1 MDYININ
8 NTLII
13 NSADFM
19 YNISESSIVSVV
31 LNNEKNAWR
40 KYKLI
45 IQIDPYLRTSFGFI
59 NDIYIYNNVVA
70 EFMVNIISNHFD
82 LNVVDWS
89 TNLIVS
95 WVKYI
100 DKNSTLQIN
109 PSVANVKSQCAKL
122 ASYDSWNN
130 KIYSN
135 KFAIII
141 KIRIAPPTIGNSFGP
156 LDISVGK
163 PKQFLVPN
171 DLFISSQNFSL
182 EYNVSIIS
190 CTLKTKLYVNITKSE
205 KYNSYY
211 LYALSYDAKSC
222 EISITATDSD
232 NQPAEI
238 IVQVNAFNW
247 ASKDWVEWT
256 SQYQADWVKW
266 KDNYKL
272 GSDEAWYRNIS
283 YFPNSINNLFDIWGL
298 ITMIWLLISTV
309 LSFAIGLKSLYS
321 IEFAHTI
328 IIFVASSSNRN
339 LIKLVSWVQ
348 IFKLDFGF
356 LDILNIR
363 DLLSCKIESD
373 IMAEINFYCQST
385 LLNYFYLL
393 LILIVI
399 SWWLIFLKIFA
410 NKLMIASKIYS
421 AIRIKCKKEN
431 ITWVLIHLFLSFLWI
446 NILSEALSIS
456 NHVVSSMVLFA
467 LLFILILLML
477 KYPFVFSLSFLKS
490 VEQSN
495 SSILTLLTIL
505 KSICHAMLFQ
515 FRAPGVRRI
524 LLIAEVLILF
534 PYINISLTGKDET
547 TLFGLYSTKMRGV
560 KNSIFVAI
568 LIVLGIDDIVMMQ
581 ITNQESIAL
590 MLAFF
595 FSFWTIIDIGSV
607 ITKFAK

>member
-8 NTLII
+8 NTLFV
-13 NSADFM
+13 NSADLT

-31 LNNEKNAWR
+31 INNEKNAWR
-40 KYKLI
+40 KYKLT
-45 IQIDPYLRTSFGFI
+45 IQTDPYLRPSFGYI
-59 NDIYIYNNVVA
+59 NDIYIYNNSVA
-70 EFMVNIISNHFD
+70 EFIVDVISNNFD
-82 LNVVDWS
+82 LNIVDWS

-109 PSVANVKSQCAKL
+109 PSVANVKNRCAKL
-122 ASYDSWNN
+122 VSYDSWNS
-130 KIYSN
+130 KFYSN

-163 PKQFLVPN
+163 SKLFLIPD
-171 DLFISSQNFSL
+171 DLFISSQNSSL

-190 CTLKTKLYVNITKSE
+190 CTLKTKLYVNITKSD

-211 LYALSYDAKSC
+211 LYDLSYDAKIC
-222 EISITATDSD
+222 KISITAADSD
-232 NQPAEI
+232 NQSAEI

-272 GSDEAWYRNIS
+272 GSDGAWYRSIT
-283 YFPNSINNLFDIWGL
+283 YFPNSANNLFDIWGL
-298 ITMIWLLISTV
+298 ITMIWLFISIV

-321 IEFAHTI
+321 IEFAHTV
-328 IIFVASSSNRN
+328 IIFVASSSNYN
-339 LIKLVSWVQ
+339 LIKLVSWIQ

-356 LDILNIR
+356 LGILHVR
-363 DLLSCKIESD
+363 DLLSCKTESD
-373 IMAEINFYCQST
+373 MISEINFYWQST
-385 LLNYFYLL
+385 LINYLYLF

-399 SWWLIFLKIFA
+399 SWWLFFLKMLSS
-410 NKLMIASKIYS
+410 KLMIASKIYS
-421 AIRIKCKKEN
+421 AIRMKCKKEN
-431 ITWVLIHLFLSFLWI
+431 ITWALIHLFLSFLWI

-456 NHVVSSMVLFA
+456 NHVVLSMILFI
-467 LLFILILLML
+467 LLFILMLLML

-495 SSILTLLTIL
+495 SSILTLLTIM

-524 LLIAEVLILF
+524 LLIIEILIPLPCVF
-534 PYINISLTGKDET
+534 ISFAGKGEATMFD
-547 TLFGLYSTKMRGV
+547 LYSAKMRGV
-560 KNSIFVAI
+560 KNSIFVVI
-568 LIVLGIDDIVMMQ
+568 LIVIGVDDIMMMQ

-595 FSFWTIIDIGSV
+595 FSFWTIVDFGSV
-607 ITKFAK
+607 MTKFAK